1 MKVFIPMAGRGTR
14 LKPFT
19 LKTPK
24 PLINV
29 AGRPIVSHLISQ
41 IALSINTNIEEI
53 IYIVGDEC
61 YFDDKIIKLLI
72 WYFYIISISI
82 LYYFYIIYISLIC
95 FFPTAFM

>member
-1 MKVFIPMAGRGTR
+1 MKVFIPMAGSGAR

-29 AGRPIVSHLISQ
+29 AGRSIVSHLISQ
-41 IALSINTNIEEI
+41 IALSINTKIEEI

-61 YFDDKIIKLLI
+61 YFDDKIIKLLE
-72 WYFYIISISI
+72 
-82 LYYFYIIYISLIC
+82 
-95 FFPTAFM
+95 